1 MEDLFSLLWQ
11 LNRTPVTNQREL
23 AQNLNI
29 SVGKVNSLLRE
40 AEEQGY
46 LCGSKEGKQSRFEIS
61 ASGREL
67 LEQMLIS
74 RRQGKL
80 RLMPTGRTVRTA
92 VILAAGRRPDFEV
105 PAALLPLGESTI
117 LETMIA
123 SLESCGIE
131 KFFVIGGFCAD
142 KLKEKLSVK
151 QNVTVLQNER
161 YKWSGTMQALTL
173 LEQELDGDF
182 LLMKS
187 DLVLERRGALAL
199 LEGDLPF
206 RALLA
211 APSGLGD
218 EAFVELD
225 EDGDIF
231 RISKDIHQ
239 INRIQ
244 GELVGMMRVPAEV
257 FRMMLKYFADNDNPY
272 LNFEYVLENIGRLYG
287 FRGEIVDDLIWSK
300 VETKESY
307 QNLLNICYPRIV
319 RKEKEMQEK
328 LASDT
333 MVEILGIS
341 PEEIVEISFAG
352 GLTNT
357 NYDVTLKNGRYILR
371 LPGRMTESLIDR
383 HVEKRNAQIA
393 SDMGLNCRLVYCNAE
408 TGVKLS
414 EYIDR
419 AETLNF
425 RTAKLEENMKL
436 TADILRRLHD
446 SDFPMENRFDPFA
459 EAERYESLLDGLDA
473 RMYKGY
479 YQLKVQVMAIR
490 QRLLRI
496 GYEQKPCH
504 NDLLA
509 FNLVK
514 NGEGRLYL
522 IDWEYAGIN
531 DPMFDIASYFLENEF
546 SPEDEELFFH
556 YYLKNGQDAA
566 VAREKILIFKI
577 SQDFLWSIWTVLKE
591 AKGDNFGAYG
601 PERFARCQRLCA
613 QYWET
618 YGD

>member
-74 RRQGKL
+74 RRRGKL
-80 RLMPTGRTVRTA
+80 RLMPTGRKVRTA

-142 KLKEKLSVK
+142 KLKEKLSAK
-151 QNVTVLQNER
+151 QNVTALQNER

-244 GELVGMMRVPAEV
+244 GELVGMMRVPVEV
-257 FRMMLKYFADNDNPY
+257 FHMMLKYFADNDNPY

-383 HVEKRNAQIA
+383 HVEKQNAQIA

-414 EYIDR
+414 EYIDQ

-436 TADILRRLHD
+436 VAGILHVLHD
-446 SDFPMENRFDPFA
+446 SDFPMQNRFDPFE
-459 EAERYESLLDGLDA
+459 EAERYESLLDGLNA

-479 YQLKVQVMAIR
+479 HQLKAQVLAIR
-490 QRLLRI
+490 HRVLRI

-556 YYLKNGQDAA
+556 YYLQNGQDVA